1 MNPSESPLLS
11 IAKKVEVL
19 PYFQVETLPE
29 PQHPKP
35 MALQFL
41 RMGFFIGG
49 WMVPNLAA
57 RFALRI
63 FSHPRIR
70 AQHRRRDALLES
82 AHRFEIPYD
91 NLKLKAY
98 RWGEKGDTAL
108 LVHGWE
114 SRGTAL
120 RHFVPGLL
128 NAGYKVVTFDAPAH
142 GDSPGTR
149 TDLVHF
155 AGAVK
160 TVMRYMGDVRHA
172 ITHSFGGS
180 TTVFALSYLDPS
192 LALDRLVL
200 IGVPASSRKVVAD
213 YLDMIGMPAP
223 GRRSFIK
230 LMQQRY
236 HNLGFEE
243 VDVESALAKA
253 RVQQVLV
260 VHDKA
265 DEAVAFESAE
275 RIFEK
280 HPHVSLLV
288 TQGFGHYRLMRQP
301 AVIERVIDFLTQNSN
316 ATH

>member
-1 MNPSESPLLS
+1 MLS
-11 IAKKVEVL
+11 IPKKIEVL

-29 PQHPKP
+29 PEHPKP
-35 MALQFL
+35 VALQGLRVFFFL
-41 RMGFFIGG
+41 AG
-49 WMVPNLAA
+49 WLLPGLAA
-57 RFALRI
+57 QIALRI
-63 FSHPRIR
+63 FSRPRVR
-70 AQHRRRDALLES
+70 ARHRRSDELLE
-82 AHRFEIPYD
+82 AAQRFEIPYGKM
-91 NLKLKAY
+91 KLKAY
-98 RWGEKGDTAL
+98 QWGQHGDTVL

-120 RHFVPGLL
+120 RHFVPALRQ
-128 NAGYKVVTFDAPAH
+128 AGYKVVAFDAPAH
-142 GDSPGTR
+142 GDSPGTH
-149 TDLVHF
+149 TDLVHY
-155 AGAVK
+155 AGSVRAV
-160 TVMRYMGDVRHA
+160 MQYLGDVRHA

-180 TTVFALSYLDPS
+180 TTVFAISYLDPS
-192 LALDRLVL
+192 LSLDKLVL

-223 GRRSFIK
+223 GRQRFGQI
-230 LMQQRY
+230 MQRKYQ
-236 HNLGFEE
+236 NLTFDE

-265 DEAVAFESAE
+265 DQAVPFESAE

-301 AVIERVIDFLTQNSN
+301 AVIERVVNFLTQPI
-316 ATH
+316 AQA